1 MIILYLKQQKKKERE
16 HKEKNIKNLLKYS
29 MILVVPEILQ
39 NRFKKY
45 GQISQLACLMIAS

>member
-1 MIILYLKQQKKKERE
+1 
-16 HKEKNIKNLLKYS
+16 

-45 GQISQLACLMIAS
+45 GQISQLACLVIAS